1 MPKKILEHGVIE
13 ASKID
18 LKTGIVPVQLITP
31 GWGSSGYYSPKVLEA
46 GASLFKTG
54 TLMFLDHPTATEERE
69 RPIRSVK
76 DIGAKLIEDATWDGN
91 ALVSKAQLVGPYKDA
106 LVALREDIGLS
117 IRGSAT
123 DVVEGEAE
131 GRKGGIVEG
140 LADIASVDFV
150 TKAGRGGQILD
161 VVESARREDEL
172 LHEATASDRL
182 EHLRTVV
189 RDANKDLGSTWVR
202 DHDAEATTVWF
213 DAHPN
218 EGGPS
223 KTYQQEYTV
232 GGNDVDVSLTGDPVE
247 VKSVTQYVPVTRPG
261 STKTT
266 TQESKEDTMP
276 QIEEARLRELEEA
289 HGRVPTLEAERDTA
303 VERATKAEKTVAEQ
317 ATAIRSTQA
326 RAIIAEHDTR
336 FDEFQAA
343 GLLANL
349 PVVEDGTDL
358 DAAAFKTR
366 VDEAAAKI
374 EAARGTGTVTGFGA
388 PVGGAK
394 VEESTKTKTAAAV
407 AESTQPRVNPWGRKE
422 GN

>member
-18 LKTGIVPVQLITP
+18 LETGIVPVQLITP
-31 GWGSSGYYSPKVLEA
+31 GWGSSGYYSPQVLEA
-46 GASLFKTG
+46 GAGLFKTG
-54 TLMFLDHPTATEERE
+54 TLMYLDHPTATEERE

-76 DIGAKLIEDATWDGN
+76 DIGAKLLEDASWDGS
-91 ALVSKAQLVGPYKDA
+91 ALTSKAQLIGPYKDA
-106 LVALREDIGLS
+106 LIALREDIGLS

-131 GRKGGIVEG
+131 GRRGGIVEG
-140 LADIASVDFV
+140 LADIQSVDFV
-150 TKAGRGGQILD
+150 TRAGRGGRILD

-202 DHDAEATTVWF
+202 DHDAEKTTVWF
-213 DAHPN
+213 DAHPS

-223 KTYQQEYTV
+223 KTYQQEYEV
-232 GGNDVDVSLTGDPVE
+232 GANDVDVKLTGDPIE
-247 VKSVTQYVPVTRPG
+247 VKSITQYIPVTRPG
-261 STKTT
+261 STTTT

-289 HGRVPTLEAERDTA
+289 HGRVPTLESERDTA

-317 ATAIRSTQA
+317 AETIRSTQA
-326 RAIIAEHDTR
+326 RAIVAEHEAR
-336 FDEFQAA
+336 FDELQAA
-343 GLLANL
+343 GLLVNL
-349 PVVEDGTDL
+349 PVVEGTEDL
-358 DAAAFKTR
+358 DESAFKTR
-366 VDEAAAKI
+366 VDEAAAKVKT
-374 EAARGTGTVTGFGA
+374 AQGAGQVTGFGA
-388 PVGGAK
+388 PVGGG
-394 VEESTKTKTAAAV
+394 SAV
-407 AESTQPRVNPWGRKE
+407 AESAKPTASPWGRKE
-422 GN
+422 EK